1 MDKRLEK
8 TLKEQVKI
16 EEQLEALRSKLT
28 DVKEKRIAF
37 EKEELFKNFKETE
50 ISLEEYQ
57 MIVREAIYEYKGLN
71 DTANAEEKKE
81 NSDNEEEN

>member
-8 TLKEQVKI
+8 TLKEQEKI
-16 EEQLEALRSKLT
+16 EEQLEALRNKLT
-28 DVKEKRIAF
+28 DIKDKRIAF

-57 MIVREAIYEYKGLN
+57 MIVKNAIYDYKGLN
-71 DTANAEEKKE
+71 DIANREEKE
-81 NSDNEEEN
+81 NLDNE